1 MTALNPAHS
10 VQGALNLYGDRRL
23 SLAEGRGVDIG
34 SQRLDELDWMAIRF
48 TEALM
53 GNPAL
58 PHPPL
63 ALDVGCGAG
72 GLLSQLAA
80 RGTRCLGIDLLDHR
94 AAFER
99 QVALALA
106 AAQSANRIW
115 HGMAFHQLDVADL
128 PETFVT
134 AHRGRV
140 AVILSQRT
148 LHYLP
153 YPRGVSA
160 LKTLATLMSETSRLF
175 LSVSG
180 LGSELSAGYRASHE
194 PLASRFAP
202 LGPEMAD
209 RHDIRLPVCLYTED
223 DIRCLLEAAG
233 FRVLKVF
240 SSAFGNVKAVAE
252 PG

>member
-1 MTALNPAHS
+1 MKPVSSFQRH
-10 VQGALNLYGDRRL
+10 LNLYGDRRL

-48 TEALM
+48 VETLM
-53 GNPAL
+53 ENPAL

-80 RGTRCLGIDLLDHR
+80 RGARCLGIDLLDHR
-94 AAFER
+94 AAFDR
-99 QVALALA
+99 QVALAQA
-106 AAQSANRIW
+106 AVQSANRIW
-115 HGMAFHQLDVADL
+115 HGMAFHQLDLAAL

-140 AVILSQRT
+140 DVILSQRT

-153 YPRGVSA
+153 YPRAVLA
-160 LKTLATLMSETSRLF
+160 LQTLATLMTEASRIF
-175 LSVSG
+175 ISASG
-180 LGSELSAGYRASHE
+180 LGSDLSGGYPASHE

-202 LGPEMAD
+202 LGPEMAE

-233 FRVLKVF
+233 LRVLKVF